1 MVPKKF
7 EGANVVYGAN
17 QPEYNP
23 LPAEKR
29 GKERTGE
36 VLTCW
41 RLTDEEKALVQ
52 MTGEI
57 WLSTLTFGQPLQ
69 PVSLSATRPEIYDP
83 E

>member
-1 MVPKKF
+1 MVPKTF
-7 EGANVVYGAN
+7 EGANAVYGAD
-17 QPEYNP
+17 QPEYVP
-23 LPAEKR
+23 LPAEQR
-29 GKERTGE
+29 GKKRTGE

-41 RLTDEEKALVQ
+41 KLTDEEKALVQ

-69 PVSLSATRPEIYDP
+69 PVLLSAMRPEIYDP

>member
-1 MVPKKF
+1 MKAKAF

-17 QPEYNP
+17 QPEYEP

-29 GKERTGE
+29 GKARTGE

-41 RLTDEEKALVQ
+41 KLTDEEKALVQ

-57 WLSTLTFGQPLQ
+57 WLSMLTFGQPLQ
-69 PVSLSATRPEIYDP
+69 PVLLSATRPEIYDP

>member
-1 MVPKKF
+1 MEPKKF

-17 QPEYNP
+17 QPEYIP

-41 RLTDEEKALVQ
+41 KLTDEERVLIQ
-52 MTGEI
+52 MTGELWI
-57 WLSTLTFGQPLQ
+57 STLTFGLPLQ
-69 PVSLSATRPEIYDP
+69 PVFPSAIKPEIYDP